1 MPTTDY
7 VYKFYKPEIKKLSKS
22 HFSFKQAC
30 YCFYTLFPMLMK
42 VLCSFKDMVNNV
54 FLSFMYVYIYI
65 CICIHIYSKSSK
77 NSSPV
82 KSSFKLQRTPY
93 ISCMQLCC
101 IKRVLYIYGGRL
113 LGTLTRWGINFCT
126 AWAFTCIFNVLQF
139 GNYVHMKLIKVTSCY
154 NL

>member
-54 FLSFMYVYIYI
+54 FLSFMYVYIYMYMYTYI
-65 CICIHIYSKSSK
+65 FQKQQKLKSSE
-77 NSSPV
+77 V
-82 KSSFKLQRTPY
+82 QLQALENT
-93 ISCMQLCC
+93 
-101 IKRVLYIYGGRL
+101 
-113 LGTLTRWGINFCT
+113 
-126 AWAFTCIFNVLQF
+126 
-139 GNYVHMKLIKVTSCY
+139 
-154 NL
+154 